1 MMTKVVFADKMLFIN
16 LPKFMDFLLVVST
29 HTYTTKNRRP
39 TTHLIPLESHTRQIK
54 HQLDFNINHIR
65 SVKFFKLIR
74 MPHPFIIH
82 WVHIFQTL
90 ISLKEE
96 NSFQAPKKY
105 FQDDKKVI
113 QLLFISVSYIRMSNN
128 RTKNTKNKYLSV
140 SQNKKKTW
148 IKFFKVTRIEQCLI
162 RITGLV

>member
-1 MMTKVVFADKMLFIN
+1 
-16 LPKFMDFLLVVST
+16 
-29 HTYTTKNRRP
+29 
-39 TTHLIPLESHTRQIK
+39 
-54 HQLDFNINHIR
+54 
-65 SVKFFKLIR
+65 

-82 WVHIFQTL
+82 WAHIFQTL

-96 NSFQAPKKY
+96 KSFQAPKKY

-148 IKFFKVTRIEQCLI
+148 IKFFKVTRIEQRLI